1 MFGQGVSPAHRI
13 NPLGE
18 PLLHSDIGQL
28 NPRPLS
34 HTESLLQQEFV
45 RICEGA
51 GQRAPVSGLKINPP
65 LATWEAQYFLLG
77 LEENLFCL
85 DGEGQVR
92 NDLTCDAE
100 KGPNH
105 GFPIFAPEGPPR
117 LLRENICQLAAL
129 SFLVLERGWLRN
141 QVILERSRPEHRSTP
156 HGLDLLVRS
165 TGDRTDIW
173 IEVKRSAV
181 ELQKLIADLRAC
193 SRRGPHAQSDCG
205 FPQNHPRY
213 EFCLSCRP
221 VYLWAVAPDAETCFE
236 VSYGPGSIELEE
248 LPSLPPRSLIELA

>member
-1 MFGQGVSPAHRI
+1 VRHAI
-13 NPLGE
+13 YVLGE
-18 PLLHSDIGQL
+18 PWLRSDIAQL

-34 HTESLLQQEFV
+34 HTESLLQQEFA
-45 RICEGA
+45 RICEEA
-51 GQRAPVSGLKINPP
+51 GQRTPLSGLKINPP

-77 LEENLFCL
+77 LEENLFSL
-85 DGEGQVR
+85 DGTGQVQSHLTV
-92 NDLTCDAE
+92 DLE
-100 KGPNH
+100 KNAGLS
-105 GFPIFAPEGPPR
+105 FPIFSPEGPPR
-117 LLRENICQLAAL
+117 LLRENLCQLAAL
-129 SFLVLERGWLRN
+129 SFLILERGWLRN

-173 IEVKRSAV
+173 IEVKRSGV

-213 EFCLSCRP
+213 EFCLASRP
-221 VYLWAVAPDAETCFE
+221 AYLWALAPDAEGC
-236 VSYGPGSIELEE
+236 LEIKYE
-248 LPSLPPRSLIELA
+248 ESLIEFERVTSLPSRSFIELN